1 MVFFLAAL
9 FGAAIY
15 RLRGWGPPAP
25 ERWWKRR
32 PILQAAFA
40 SAYGVVAFHA
50 VAAAWPVGWP
60 AVCVELLVL
69 GVTTFCVNTG
79 HASLTDLGSATELPA
94 DGQRDEW
101 YSGWIPW
108 PGTYVHDFLGLM
120 VSGML
125 ISGPCGLA
133 VIFTGHPGQGAAIVA
148 SGALKAPAYAIGRF
162 APLNDKLKVSEP
174 LCGAFLWGSLVWIA
188 AG

>member
-1 MVFFLAAL
+1 MEIILAAL
-9 FGAAIY
+9 LGAAIY

-50 VAAAWPVGWP
+50 APAGWP
-60 AVCVELLVL
+60 AACVELLVL

-79 HASLTDLGSATELPA
+79 HASLTDLGGAIVLPA
-94 DGQRDEW
+94 DGQSDEW

-120 VSGML
+120 VSGVL
-125 ISGPCGLA
+125 ISAPCGLVVA
-133 VIFTGHPGQGAAIVA
+133 FGGHVGQGAAILA

-188 AG
+188 TGG